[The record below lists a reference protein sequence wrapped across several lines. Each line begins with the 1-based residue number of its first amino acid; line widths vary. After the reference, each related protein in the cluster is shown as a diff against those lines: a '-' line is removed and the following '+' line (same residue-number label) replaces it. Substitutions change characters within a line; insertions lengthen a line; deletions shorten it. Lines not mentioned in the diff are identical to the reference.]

1 MCLLY
6 HIWVNCLRTGSSFE
20 VTPLHHNTHAPGL
33 LASLSRH
40 GFLLCPLFHVLLLFV
55 PLGSPF
61 IKKPAT
67 SNRALRAR
75 LAGRVAFFFPLPSHL
90 LSPLRTDQFGG
101 FVMEFGYFIQF
112 HIIKRLFYCQCIF
125 LCAFFTNP

>member
-40 GFLLCPLFHVLLLFV
+40 GFLLCPLFHVFLLFV

-67 SNRALRAR
+67 PNRALRVR
-75 LAGRVAFFFPLPSHL
+75 LAGRVASFFSLPSHL
-90 LSPLRTDQFGG
+90 LPPLETEQFGG
-101 FVMEFGYFIQF
+101 LRHDFGYYIQF
-112 HIIKRLFYCQCIF
+112 YIIKYLFYFQCIF
-125 LCAFFTNP
+125 LCVLSRT

>member
-1 MCLLY
+1 MLPGIVPRLWN
-6 HIWVNCLRTGSSFE
+6 I
-20 VTPLHHNTHAPGL
+20 PAPGL

-67 SNRALRAR
+67 PNRALRAR
-75 LAGRVAFFFPLPSHL
+75 LDGRVASFFSLPSHL
-90 LSPLRTDQFGG
+90 LPPLETEQFGG
-101 FVMEFGYFIQF
+101 FVMILVIISNFILSNIYFTF
-112 HIIKRLFYCQCIF
+112 NVYSFAFYLEPKDHF
-125 LCAFFTNP
+125 L

>member
-55 PLGSPF
+55 PLGSPLLKNRPHQTERF
-61 IKKPAT
+61 APAW
-67 SNRALRAR
+67 
-75 LAGRVAFFFPLPSHL
+75 LAGLLPMSLPSHL
-90 LSPLRTDQFGG
+90 LSPLGAEQFGG
-101 FVMEFGYFIQF
+101 LRHDFGYYI
-112 HIIKRLFYCQCIF
+112 
-125 LCAFFTNP
+125 